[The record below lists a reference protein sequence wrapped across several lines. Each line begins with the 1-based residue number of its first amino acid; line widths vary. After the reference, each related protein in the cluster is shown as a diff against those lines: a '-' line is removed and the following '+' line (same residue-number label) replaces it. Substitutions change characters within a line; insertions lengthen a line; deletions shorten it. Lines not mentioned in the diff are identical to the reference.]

1 MCGVVSLAVPS
12 QDVFALLLYSDKNDR
27 VLMPLIILIAVG
39 EVSGSW
45 STPYLGRKTQTI
57 MTSYGV
63 AIGQSG
69 RL

>member
-12 QDVFALLLYSDKNDR
+12 QDVFALLYSDKNDR
-27 VLMPLIILIAVG
+27 VPMPLIILIAVG
-39 EVSGSW
+39 EVYGSW
-45 STPYLGRKTQTI
+45 STPYLDRKTQTI

>member
-1 MCGVVSLAVPS
+1 MCGVVSPAVPS
-12 QDVFALLLYSDKNDR
+12 QDVFALLYSDKNDR
-27 VLMPLIILIAVG
+27 VPMPLIILIAVG
-39 EVSGSW
+39 EVYGSW
-45 STPYLGRKTQTI
+45 STPYLDRKTQTI